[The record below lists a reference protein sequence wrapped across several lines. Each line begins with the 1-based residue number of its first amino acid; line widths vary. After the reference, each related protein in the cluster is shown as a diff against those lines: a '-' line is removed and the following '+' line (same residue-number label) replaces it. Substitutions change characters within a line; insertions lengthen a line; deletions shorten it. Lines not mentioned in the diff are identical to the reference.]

1 MGEGRRNGE
10 PRLTPTFSCALAR
23 PERCLFWEMQSRCHI
38 KYNSLPFPPRLRLR
52 PRRRLSL
59 SLSLPFYGTPLDFH
73 GNRGTLTLGLAVAR
87 RLCENYR
94 PFPFFP
100 IAPSFQ
106 ENAANLSLSRLS
118 FHHPSFPLSLFPPK
132 IHRDRR
138 FRFLDRRTHCP
149 VPGYPS
155 VHPSSTRLFL
165 PGLHLF
171 LGASF
176 ILEEKL

>member
-1 MGEGRRNGE
+1 
-10 PRLTPTFSCALAR
+10 
-23 PERCLFWEMQSRCHI
+23 MQSRCHI
-38 KYNSLPFPPRLRLR
+38 KYNLLPFPPRLRLR
-52 PRRRLSL
+52 PRCRLSL

-106 ENAANLSLSRLS
+106 ENAANLSLSL
-118 FHHPSFPLSLFPPK
+118 LSLFLPRGTPG
-132 IHRDRR
+132 R

-149 VPGYPS
+149 VPGYLSFCYTCSSELYPGGRS
-155 VHPSSTRLFL
+155 VVKKWRRRGKRNISRMFIRRIYADSKSTAPTLR
-165 PGLHLF
+165 GNNTCR
-171 LGASF
+171 
-176 ILEEKL
+176 IITIYIYI